1 MTIDTPDIVR
11 VAIVE
16 DNQIVR
22 ESLAEQIQAVD
33 GLTLAGTAESI
44 SSAAALITL
53 GADVFLLDLGL
64 PDGEGS
70 ALIPHIKAAGDAKVI
85 VLTSFGDR
93 DTVVRTIEA
102 GADGYLLKD
111 SSTADIITAISAALD
126 GGAPISAAAAVH
138 LLERL
143 RAGPDLADDEGRP
156 ALSAR
161 EAELLQLFSKGYSY
175 KETARLL
182 SISPLTVGN
191 HVRSI
196 YRKLDVHTRSEAVYE
211 AVRTG
216 KLSLS

>member
-16 DNQIVR
+16 DNQNVR

-70 ALIPHIKAAGDAKVI
+70 ALIPHIKAASNAKVI

-111 SSTADIITAISAALD
+111 SSTADILTAIYAALD

-143 RAGPDLADDEGRP
+143 RSGPDLADDEGRP

-161 EAELLQLFSKGYSY
+161 EHELLQLFAKGYSY

>member
-1 MTIDTPDIVR
+1 MTRETPEAVI

-16 DNQIVR
+16 DDQMVR
-22 ESLAEQIQAVD
+22 ESLAEQIAATD
-33 GLTLAGTAESI
+33 GLELVGAAGSI
-44 SSAAALITL
+44 SDAAALI
-53 GADVFLLDLGL
+53 AKKPDIFLLDLGL
-64 PDGEGS
+64 PDGDGAS
-70 ALIPHIKAAGDAKVI
+70 LIAHIKAACDAKIV

-93 DTVVRTIEA
+93 TTVIKTIEA

-111 SSTADIITAISAALD
+111 SSAADIMDAIESAIS

-143 RAGPDLADDEGRP
+143 RAQIDNPQSDERP
-156 ALSAR
+156 TLSAR
-161 EAELLQLFSKGYSY
+161 EAQLLQLFAKGYSY

-211 AVRTG
+211 ALRMGTL
-216 KLSLS
+216 KI